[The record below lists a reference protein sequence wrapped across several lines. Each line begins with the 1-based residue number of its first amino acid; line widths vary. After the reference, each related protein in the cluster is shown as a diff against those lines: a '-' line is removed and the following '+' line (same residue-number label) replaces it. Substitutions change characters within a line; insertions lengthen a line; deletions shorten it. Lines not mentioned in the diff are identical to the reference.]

1 MVPDSATSSNSKVKL
16 AVVLYEKLCG
26 PVLIGIKNPSHS
38 IPPFELFANGV
49 IFPV

>member
-1 MVPDSATSSNSKVKL
+1 MVPDSATSSNSNVKL
-16 AVVLYEKLCG
+16 AVVVYLNVCG
-26 PVLIGIKNPSHS
+26 PVLVGIKNPFHS